1 VRRRLALA
9 IVGVASAAI
18 VLFAVPLALVLRS
31 SYRDAEL
38 ARLQRDTIAA
48 TREIDVSAPG
58 RDAIELPSTRDRL
71 AVYDARGRRLAGSGP
86 PVADALVRGAQRS
99 GRAQQHAGSGQ
110 LAVAVALLKNEH
122 LSGIVRATRSDAVVE
137 SRSRRAWL
145 RLAVAAAALIA
156 VAALAAAWLGRRLA
170 RPLERLAG
178 SARRLGDGDFSARA
192 PASGVPELDGVATA
206 LDITAQ
212 RLDELLNRERAFSA
226 DASHQLRTPLA
237 ALRIELEAMQLRA
250 LDAPEL
256 PAALA
261 QVDRLQATIDT
272 LLNAA
277 RDIRPAD
284 ARSDLR
290 ALLDE
295 AEPRWRAALAAGSR
309 PVRTLVR
316 AGAPV
321 AAASPAVVAEV
332 LEVLVSNARIHGAGA
347 VTVVVRDAP
356 GGIAIDVSDEGPG
369 LTGRSEEVFERRSDS
384 DGGHGIGLALAR
396 SLAHSEGGRLSV
408 TDAGPM
414 PVFTL
419 FLRIADG

>member
-1 VRRRLALA
+1 V
-9 IVGVASAAI
+9 
-18 VLFAVPLALVLRS
+18 AVPLVTNER
-31 SYRDAEL
+31 
-38 ARLQRDTIAA
+38 
-48 TREIDVSAPG
+48 VSG
-58 RDAIELPSTRDRL
+58 
-71 AVYDARGRRLAGSGP
+71 V
-86 PVADALVRGAQRS
+86 
-99 GRAQQHAGSGQ
+99 
-110 LAVAVALLKNEH
+110 
-122 LSGIVRATRSDAVVE
+122 VRATRGDEAVE
-137 SRSRRAWL
+137 ARSRRAWL
-145 RLAVAAAALIA
+145 GLAGVAAGLIA
-156 VAALAAAWLGRRLA
+156 AAALAAAALGRRLA

-192 PASGVPELDGVATA
+192 PTSGVAELDGVGAA
-206 LDITAQ
+206 LNVTAQ
-212 RLDELLNRERAFSA
+212 RLDELLSRERAFSS

-237 ALRIELEAMQLRA
+237 ALRIELEAMELRA

-277 RDIRPAD
+277 RDIRPRD

-295 AEPRWRAALAAGSR
+295 AEPRWRAALAADSR

-316 AGAPV
+316 ARAAV

-356 GGIAIDVSDEGPG
+356 GGLAVDVCDEGRG
-369 LTGRSEEVFERRSDS
+369 LTGPPEDAFGRRSESGD
-384 DGGHGIGLALAR
+384 GHGIGLALAR

-408 TDAGPM
+408 TDPGPG

-419 FLRIADG
+419 LLRSAPAAGETPRG